1 MSTPI
6 QSTRLEWRPEGRDAA
21 INRLAAGEKPWDL
34 LIIGGGITG
43 AGVLREA
50 ARRGLRALLV
60 EQRDFAWG
68 TSSRSA
74 RMVHGGL
81 RYLTAGNFG
90 LTRESVV
97 ERQRL
102 LDEAP
107 GLVEPLKFLYAFR
120 RGQFPGRLVF
130 GLLLRIY
137 DAFAGRS
144 DRRNFD
150 AGAAGWLLP
159 GLDEAGLRGVVQ
171 YTDAITDDARLVLRV
186 LAEAMDDGGLALN
199 YLKARHLI
207 FDDDNKVAGA
217 EIVDTVSGQ
226 VIPVRSRCVVNA
238 TGAWAD
244 RLRAEVVGEKRL
256 RPLRGSHLVVPSWRL
271 PVFQALTF
279 RHPRDRRFTY
289 IYPWAGMTVIGTT
302 DLDHE
307 ENLDNEARISAGEL
321 DYLLAGVNQQFP
333 RAQIAPEDV
342 ISTWSGVRPIVA
354 ARGEVADRVS
364 PSRASREHVV
374 WNDKGLITVTGGK
387 LTTFRVLAM
396 EVLKSAA
403 ADLGIDPVRDHGARF
418 VAAVPDRVA
427 GLRFGLELQRR
438 LTGWYGA
445 DAQALVSHAPEVE
458 REPVPGSDVLWA
470 ELRWAARNE
479 AVQHLDDLLLR
490 RTRLGLLL
498 PNGGLAQ
505 AGRIGEICCR
515 ELGWNETRWAEELSR
530 YQAIWRRCYSLPAE
544 TEE

>member
-1 MSTPI
+1 MNTP
-6 QSTRLEWRPEGRDAA
+6 QSSTRLAWQADGRQPA
-21 INRLAAGEKPWDL
+21 IDRLGGHEPPWDL

-43 AGVLREA
+43 AAVLREA

-60 EQRDFAWG
+60 EQHDFAWG

-81 RYLTAGNFG
+81 RYLSSGNFG

-120 RGQFPGRLVF
+120 RGQFPGRVVF

-144 DRRNFD
+144 DRRHFD
-150 AGAAGWLLP
+150 ADAAGWLLP

-199 YLKARHLI
+199 YLKARQLL
-207 FDDDNKVAGA
+207 FDDGKVAGA
-217 EIVDTVSGQ
+217 EIVDT
-226 VIPVRSRCVVNA
+226 INDRTLRVRARCVVNA

-244 RLRAEVVGEKRL
+244 RLRAEVGAEKRL

-289 IYPWAGMTVIGTT
+289 IYPWAGTTVIGTT
-302 DLDHE
+302 DLDHADS
-307 ENLDNEARISAGEL
+307 LDQEPRISADEL
-321 DYLLAGVNQQFP
+321 DYLLDGVNQQFP
-333 RAQIAPEDV
+333 RARIGPEDV
-342 ISTWSGVRPIVA
+342 ISTWSGVRPIVVS
-354 ARGEVADRVS
+354 RGEDVHKLA
-364 PSRASREHVV
+364 PSKASREHVV

-387 LTTFRVLAM
+387 LTTFRILAM
-396 EVLKSAA
+396 AVLKSAA
-403 ADLGIDPVRDHGARF
+403 AELGIEPVRDRGARF
-418 VAAVPDRVA
+418 LAAVPDHVT
-427 GLRFGLELQRR
+427 GLRLGEGQQRR

-445 DAQALVSHAPEVE
+445 DAQALVAHAPEPE
-458 REPVPGSDVLWA
+458 CEPVPGSEVLWA
-470 ELRWAARNE
+470 ELRWAARCE

-498 PNGGLAQ
+498 PNGGLAHS
-505 AGRIGEICCR
+505 ARIGDICRR
-515 ELGWNETRWAEELSR
+515 ELGWDETRWGDELAR

-544 TEE
+544 NDE